1 MWRKTLRFFNTQY
14 KYIFLILISSC
25 IKNSPQVEIN
35 YQDISDFNQ
44 EAFTNIKNDNLYKK
58 TSEKLYSKYCISC
71 HGYNALGGAGPN
83 LVDKTWINGNGK
95 VTDIYKTIRYGIP
108 NKGMR
113 SFEKTLTDK
122 ELISM
127 ALYINS
133 LKE

>member
-1 MWRKTLRFFNTQY
+1 M
-14 KYIFLILISSC
+14 SSC
-25 IKNSPQVEIN
+25 IKNTPQVEIN
-35 YQDISDFNQ
+35 YQDITDFNQ
-44 EAFTNIKNDNLYKK
+44 EVYTYIKNDKSYNK
-58 TSEKLYSKYCISC
+58 TSEKLYSKYCIAC

-83 LVDKTWINGNGK
+83 LIDSEWINGNGK
-95 VTDIYKTIRYGIP
+95 VTDIYKIIRYGIP

-127 ALYINS
+127 ALYIKS